1 MSLNNLKKLCPKLQA
16 VRAKIAAL
24 ELESFVKYTKEDY
37 VFNWHHIE
45 LIKKLQDFAE
55 GKIKKLLV
63 FMPPQHGKSEL
74 TSRRLPAFI
83 LGIDPNKKLVGAS
96 YSGDLSKSFNREVQ
110 RIIDSKDYAEIFPNT
125 ALSGQNVATS
135 AKGAFL
141 RNANIFEIV
150 NSKGFY
156 KSVGVGGSLTGTP
169 VDIGIIDDPIKGPQE
184 ANSLTYRAGLWEWY
198 TQVFLTR
205 LHNDSQILITQT
217 RWHEKDLAGRII
229 EEMTKDGTSDWQ
241 IISFPAILENEAQ
254 RAPNDPREIGA
265 ALWPERHSLER
276 LLDAKRKNPRGFQA
290 LYQQDPRPLEGGL
303 VYSRWASLSKLEY
316 DKIKAPVIY
325 GLDFGYSNSPAALVE
340 VKIYKDNLYLKE
352 LIYQTKL
359 DLDPLGAKIK
369 ALIKSRSSLIIAD
382 SADPLLI
389 SHLRKK
395 FGLNVKPAQKGKDS
409 IPYGISLINNFTIF
423 VEESSQNLQ
432 KELSLY
438 KYKEDAEG
446 NPLEEPIKEHDHLLD
461 GARYA
466 IIHKVKK
473 GDSNFLAYG

>member
-1 MSLNNLKKLCPKLQA
+1 MKA
-16 VRAKIAAL
+16 EIASRKFEA
-24 ELESFVKYTKEDY
+24 FVKFTKDDY
-37 VFNWHHIE
+37 SFNWHHRY
-45 LIKKLQDFAE
+45 LISKLQAFAE

-74 TSRRLPAFI
+74 TSRRLPSFI
-83 LGIDPNKKLVGAS
+83 LGIDPNKKIVGAS
-96 YSGDLSKSFNREVQ
+96 YSGELSKSFNREVQ
-110 RIIDSKDYAEIFPNT
+110 RIIDTPEYKDIFPLT
-125 ALSGQNVATS
+125 TLSGQNVATN

-141 RNANIFEIV
+141 RNANIFEV
-150 NSKGFY
+150 VGCKGFY

-184 ANSLTYRAGLWEWY
+184 ANSVTYRAALWEWY

-205 LHNDSQILITQT
+205 LHNESQILITQT
-217 RWHEKDLAGRII
+217 RWHKKDLAGRII
-229 EEMTKDGTSDWQ
+229 EEMTKEGSNDWE
-241 IISFPAILENEAQ
+241 IVSFPAILENEGQ
-254 RAPNDPREIGA
+254 RSKGDPRELGS

-276 LLDAKRKNPRGFQA
+276 LLKAKKANPRAFSS
-290 LYQQDPRPLEGGL
+290 LYQQDPRPAEGGL
-303 VYSRWASLSKLEY
+303 VYPSWATLTANEY
-316 DKIKAPVIY
+316 NKIKAPVIY
-325 GLDFGYSNSPAALVE
+325 GLDFGYSNSPAALIE
-340 VKIYKDNLYLKE
+340 LKIYKEKLYLKE

-409 IPYGISLINNFTIF
+409 IPFGISLINNFSIF

-438 KYKEDAEG
+438 RYKEDAEG
-446 NPLEEPIKEHDHLLD
+446 NPLEEPIKEYDHLLD
-461 GARYA
+461 GVRYA
-466 IIHKVKK
+466 VIHKVKK